1 MASAPA
7 SIPVPA
13 SASTLASPST
23 PAPAPAPAPALT
35 PAPASAPAR
44 APAPSPDPAANPT
57 HRPSPPDS
65 ALRVAL
71 DVAERLRDPERVA
84 RVTAEEFA
92 GVPGESMLPGW
103 QPASVLLGHPGVGLL
118 HDRCARHDDA
128 WRAPAHAHLAAAT
141 ALAPREGPAAVGN
154 LLIPA
159 LLGAEATGGYTRLL
173 ERGTDVL
180 AGHARARAAA
190 LRERWGSGLSYLDY
204 DVVAGLTGQGR
215 VLLAA
220 AVRGDE
226 RAAQALENI
235 LALLVALTEPRRFD
249 GVEVPGWWCAPER
262 YEVPRDRAA
271 YPRGDFNAGAAH
283 GVCGPLAL
291 LSLAHRAGHAVPGT
305 ADALRRI
312 TDWLGGHAYENGH
325 GAVAWPGRVAFDEE
339 TGAAPPARG
348 ATTRAGW
355 CYGTAGIAGALHLAG
370 TELGDPSVTRL
381 AVDAMTALLARPLAE
396 LGGDDPGFCH
406 GLAGVLHAAVRLAE
420 RTGEPALWH
429 GADRLADALVSLHDA
444 ESAFGY
450 RQLVRTPGGTVVLE
464 SPSLIDGAA
473 GVALTLLGYAEAA
486 RARRPWVPATVDGTT
501 TDGVTTAPATT
512 AGAVVAGLPT
522 DWDAVFLTS

>member
-1 MASAPA
+1 M
-7 SIPVPA
+7 
-13 SASTLASPST
+13 THTRRGDLDDET
-23 PAPAPAPAPALT
+23 PAPAPGPDRSPASGPDRSPAPAPIPDLAPAPA
-35 PAPASAPAR
+35 PDR
-44 APAPSPDPAANPT
+44 APAAEPGRGPGT
-57 HRPSPPDS
+57 RDS

-84 RVTAEEFA
+84 RITAEEFA
-92 GVPGESMLPGW
+92 GVPGELMLPGW

-118 HDRCARHDDA
+118 HDRWARHDGA
-128 WRAPAHAHLAAAT
+128 WRAAAHAHLAAAT

-154 LLIPA
+154 LVLPA
-159 LLGAEATGGYTRLL
+159 LLGAGATGGYARLL
-173 ERGTDVL
+173 ERGTGVL

-190 LRERWGSGLSYLDY
+190 LRERRDAGLSYLDY

-226 RAAQALENI
+226 RAAEALGDV
-235 LALLVALTEPRRFD
+235 LVLLVALTEPRRVD

-262 YEVPRDRAA
+262 YAVPRDRAA

-291 LSLAHRAGHAVPGT
+291 LSLAHRAGHGVPGT
-305 ADALRRI
+305 LDALRRI
-312 TDWLGGHAYENGH
+312 TDWLGGHAYEDGH
-325 GAVAWPGRVAFDEE
+325 GAVAWPGRVAFEEE

-355 CYGTAGIAGALHLAG
+355 CYGTAGIACALHLAG
-370 TELGDPSVTRL
+370 RELGDAAVSRP

-406 GLAGVLHAAVRLAE
+406 GLAGVLHAAVRLAG
-420 RTGEPALWH
+420 RTGEPALWR
-429 GADRLADALVSLHDA
+429 GADRLADALVSLHDT

-486 RARRPWVPATVDGTT
+486 HAEGSRDPAAA
-501 TDGVTTAPATT
+501 TDGAAPD
-512 AGAVVAGLPT
+512 GLPA

>member
-1 MASAPA
+1 M
-7 SIPVPA
+7 
-13 SASTLASPST
+13 
-23 PAPAPAPAPALT
+23 
-35 PAPASAPAR
+35 R
-44 APAPSPDPAANPT
+44 G
-57 HRPSPPDS
+57 S
-65 ALRVAL
+65 ALRIAV

-84 RVTAEEFA
+84 RVTEAEFA
-92 GVPGESMLPGW
+92 GVPGELMLPGW
-103 QPASVLLGHPGVGLL
+103 QPASVLLGHPGVALL

-128 WRAPAHAHLAAAT
+128 WRAAAHAHLAAAA

-154 LLIPA
+154 LVLPA
-159 LLGAEATGGYTRLL
+159 LLGAEATGGYARLL
-173 ERGTDVL
+173 ARGTGVL

-190 LRERWGSGLSYLDY
+190 LRERRDAGLSYLDY

-215 VLLAA
+215 ALLAA

-226 RAAQALENI
+226 RAAEALEDV
-235 LALLVALTEPRRFD
+235 LALLVALTEPRRVD

-262 YEVPRDRAA
+262 YAVPRDRTA
-271 YPRGDFNAGAAH
+271 YPRGDFNAGIAH
-283 GVCGPLAL
+283 GICGPLAL
-291 LSLAHRAGHAVPGT
+291 LSLAHRAGHGVPGIL
-305 ADALRRI
+305 DALRRI
-312 TDWLGGHAYENGH
+312 TDWLGAHAYEDGQ

-370 TELGDPSVTRL
+370 TELGDSAVSRL

-406 GLAGVLHAAVRLAE
+406 GLAGVLHAAVRLAR
-420 RTGEPALWH
+420 RTEEPALWR
-429 GADRLADALVSLHDA
+429 GVDRLADALVSLHEP

-473 GVALTLLGYAEAA
+473 GVALALLGYAEAA
-486 RARRPWVPATVDGTT
+486 HGEGPRDPAATEGPTAEGPTVEEPTVEVPAAEGS
-501 TDGVTTAPATT
+501 A
-512 AGAVVAGLPT
+512 T